1 MVKHAIRTLKWDA
14 IYQQSIFSQQAMK
27 FISKMFLIASLMTG
41 LTAFNFMEQFPI
53 LEALKIF
60 FGAILWIVQPA
71 AQLKNAFLAIMFVR
85 VSTSTLTTLMQAQSM
100 QQNRLHI
107 VNQMTDLIAMWIMD

>member
-1 MVKHAIRTLKWDA
+1 MVKHSIRTLKWDA

-53 LEALKIF
+53 LESPQNIF
-60 FGAILWIVQPA
+60 WCNTLNSTASCPTQDCISCYNVCKGIYVNFDNFNTSPI
-71 AQLKNAFLAIMFVR
+71 NA
-85 VSTSTLTTLMQAQSM
+85 TK
-100 QQNRLHI
+100 
-107 VNQMTDLIAMWIMD
+107 